1 MTDMEKGLIRMLNDN
16 NIPTRQMVSILSY
29 LRGGPTALPM
39 KKKDISNFRTKI
51 NREIK
56 ASDMTKVL
64 DYFRKRQ
71 TKDPSFFYKLD
82 LDEERR
88 RKCYNRNTKVFSQ
101 HEGLYEDFEDIINNS
116 LTIEEFETLWVKMIE
131 DKNLQN
137 NKYMTKMWQTRHR
150 FIPVYFKH
158 DFFPFIQTTS
168 RSESMNSRMKDNVG
182 PTYSMMGFIREY
194 NRVIETIN
202 KNERLEESYSNQKI
216 PKEFIFGYTIEQQA
230 AELYNRNIFR
240 KFQVQL
246 KATARL
252 SYKETEKGK
261 TFEVWPKSNQIHN
274 VHRIKRYTVQ
284 TDLIEGNEEFSCICA
299 KFSKD
304 RILCSHIL
312 KVIIEKEIS
321 TIPEKYIKDGWR
333 KKSTRVHV
341 RREQEE
347 TIATSALLR
356 FNVLSRKS
364 AILNSKGLK
373 TKKSMEYL
381 LSKFSKLDVK
391 LDVLFGT

>member
-1 MTDMEKGLIRMLNDN
+1 MHQDLDHNHELRPGDQDTLFSGHKYMTDMEKGLIRMLNDN

-29 LRGGPTALPM
+29 LRGGPTALSM

-71 TKDPSFFYKLD
+71 TEDPSFFYKLD

-88 RKCYNRNTKVFSQ
+88 VRNLFWADGCSIEYYKEYGECISFDTTFMTNKYNLPFSPFVGITGHAQSCLFGCAFLHDETIETFLWVFETFLEAMGGKHPVTVITDQDKAMKSAIQLVFSNATHRNCLFHIKSKCYNRNTKVFSQ

-150 FIPVYFKH
+150 FIPIYFKH

-194 NRVIETIN
+194 DRVIETIN
-202 KNERLEESYSNQKI
+202 KNERLEESYSNQKT
-216 PKEFIFGYTIEQQA
+216 PKENSFLGTQ
-230 AELYNRNIFR
+230 
-240 KFQVQL
+240 
-246 KATARL
+246 
-252 SYKETEKGK
+252 
-261 TFEVWPKSNQIHN
+261 
-274 VHRIKRYTVQ
+274 
-284 TDLIEGNEEFSCICA
+284 
-299 KFSKD
+299 
-304 RILCSHIL
+304 
-312 KVIIEKEIS
+312 
-321 TIPEKYIKDGWR
+321 
-333 KKSTRVHV
+333 
-341 RREQEE
+341 
-347 TIATSALLR
+347 
-356 FNVLSRKS
+356 
-364 AILNSKGLK
+364 LNSK
-373 TKKSMEYL
+373 L
-381 LSKFSKLDVK
+381 LSCTT
-391 LDVLFGT
+391 GTYSGSSRYS